1 MGRASGGQSG
11 GQRGGGLLG
20 RIASLG
26 SADASTWMRL
36 LSIAGMFV
44 IGGTLGLG
52 ALFLLGK
59 VEGATAVRLAK
70 SPPMLVIHWPVL
82 ASDQPE
88 AEQTTWMPGTL
99 RSELESL
106 ALGRIVTDDPLS
118 GESLA
123 RIGAA
128 LGATGW
134 FEGPAVVRRAY
145 RNNRSVIDVSG
156 TWRVP
161 VAVVRYDDLDYL
173 VSKDGR
179 LLPARYSPGASGM
192 PVVIGVSHPP
202 PANRETGALAFGEPW
217 TGKAVGEALDLL
229 RLMSMMPFAA
239 QVAGVD
245 VARFE
250 QTAQLEIVTDRQTR
264 ILWGGGPQ
272 RPLPGEVRTEG
283 KIALLLDIARRYGR
297 IDAGQPR
304 IEIFSDR
311 VVIDR
316 TAGAVAN
323 VPSS

>member
-1 MGRASGGQSG
+1 MGRAAKRASGT
-11 GQRGGGLLG
+11 GGLLG
-20 RIASLG
+20 RVASLAD
-26 SADASTWMRL
+26 ADASTWMRL
-36 LSIAGMFV
+36 ASILGMFL

-52 ALFLLGK
+52 ALFVLGK
-59 VEGATAVRLAK
+59 VEGATAVRMAK

-82 ASDQPE
+82 SAEEPE
-88 AEQTTWMPGTL
+88 SVQVTWMPATL

-106 ALGRIVTDDPLS
+106 AIGRIVVDDPLS
-118 GESLA
+118 GASLA
-123 RIGAA
+123 GIGDA
-128 LGATGW
+128 LAATGW
-134 FEGPAVVRRAY
+134 FEGQPTVRRVY
-145 RNNRSVIDVSG
+145 RNNRSVIDVGG

-192 PVVIGVSHPP
+192 PVVLGVSSPP
-202 PANRETGALAFGEPW
+202 PSRRDSGQLAFGEPW
-217 TGKAVGEALDLL
+217 SGTGVGEALALL
-229 RLMSMMPFAA
+229 RLMSMMPFAS

-245 VARFE
+245 IQRHGK
-250 QTAQLEIVTDRQTR
+250 TRQLEIVTDRNTR
-264 ILWGGGPQ
+264 ILWGGGPE
-272 RPLPGEVRTEG
+272 RPLPGEIRTEG

-297 IDAGQPR
+297 IDAGQAR

-323 VPSS
+323 ATAP

>member
-1 MGRASGGQSG
+1 MGKRSGSA
-11 GQRGGGLLG
+11 RSSGGLLG
-20 RIASLG
+20 RIASL
-26 SADASTWMRL
+26 SEADASVWMRL
-36 LSIAGMFV
+36 PSIVGMFL

-52 ALFLLGK
+52 ALFVLGK

-82 ASDQPE
+82 ATDASS
-88 AEQTTWMPGTL
+88 ASAVTWMPATL

-106 ALGRIVTDDPLS
+106 AIGKIVVDDPLS
-118 GESLA
+118 GASLA
-123 RIGAA
+123 GIGEAMA
-128 LGATGW
+128 ATGW
-134 FEGPAVVRRAY
+134 FEGKPLVRRVY

-156 TWRVP
+156 DWRVP

-173 VSKDGR
+173 VSKGGR

-192 PVVIGVSHPP
+192 PVVLGVGDPP
-202 PANRETGALAFGEPW
+202 PADRESGRLAFGQPW
-217 TGKAVGEALDLL
+217 SGSGIGEALELL
-229 RLMSMMPFAA
+229 RLMSMMPFSA

-245 VARFE
+245 ISRHGR
-250 QTAQLEIVTDRQTR
+250 TGQLEIVTDRSTR
-264 ILWGGGPQ
+264 ILWGGGPD
-272 RPLPGEVRTEG
+272 RPLPGEIRTEG

-316 TAGAVAN
+316 TASAAVNATN
-323 VPSS
+323 Q